1 MNLSLAIPKGRLTAL
16 VIRFLAECGID
27 IAFEDRQL
35 SAVDSSGRLTVY
47 MVKNHDL
54 PTYIHHGIAGLGIVG
69 DDTVAEAGHT
79 LARLFTFPFGVTHL
93 CLAAP
98 KGALPPEQIGKTVTL
113 ATSYPRMARQWFHRR
128 GIPVKIIRLDG
139 SVELAPALGLANY
152 IVDLTETGST
162 LAANGLEIVSV
173 MQEIHVR
180 LVANPAYFKLHYDE
194 VWELIDLLKTRT
206 KVE

>member
-1 MNLSLAIPKGRLTAL
+1 M
-16 VIRFLAECGID
+16 
-27 IAFEDRQL
+27 
-35 SAVDSSGRLTVY
+35 
-47 MVKNHDL
+47 
-54 PTYIHHGIAGLGIVG
+54 
-69 DDTVAEAGHT
+69 
-79 LARLFTFPFGVTHL
+79 
-93 CLAAP
+93 
-98 KGALPPEQIGKTVTL
+98 
-113 ATSYPRMARQWFHRR
+113 
-128 GIPVKIIRLDG
+128 
-139 SVELAPALGLANY
+139 ELAPALGLANY